1 MLLGIQLGGF
11 YFRLQDF
18 HLLWCIFQM
27 LCLISALPSRCPT
40 TPSALA
46 NGLGCFLFA
55 RRYWGNRFCFLFL
68 QLLRCFSSLGWLV
81 PTYEFSRSYWG
92 FSHSEIFGSLLVSS
106 SPKRFVGNYVLLRLC
121 VPRYPPLALS
131 SLTCYFWTTLA
142 VCLHTLTWFR
152 FSLILLTFLFI
163 YAVFKVLTGVESPAF
178 SLFLC

>member
-11 YFRLQDF
+11 DFRLQDF

-27 LCLISALPSRCPT
+27 LCLISALPYRCPT
-40 TPSALA
+40 TPFALA

-92 FSHSEIFGSLLVSS
+92 FSHSDIFGSLLVSS

-131 SLTCYFWTTLA
+131 SLTCYFLDYS
-142 VCLHTLTWFR
+142 FR
-152 FSLILLTFLFI
+152 CAFLSGLQI
-163 YAVFKVLTGVESPAF
+163 RRVAPSPGF
-178 SLFLC
+178 GFR